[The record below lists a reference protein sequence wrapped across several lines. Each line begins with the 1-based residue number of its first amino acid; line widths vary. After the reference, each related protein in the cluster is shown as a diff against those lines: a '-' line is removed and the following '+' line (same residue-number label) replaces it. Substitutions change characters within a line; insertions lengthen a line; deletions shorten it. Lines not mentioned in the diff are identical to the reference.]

1 MDLQHFF
8 NACNPSRSL
17 FLSNPEDQ
25 LYYIDFAKVRGAKI
39 IEALKRTIT
48 TLTPNQPTCQ
58 LFTGHIGCG
67 KSTELSRLKTEL
79 EAEGFHVVY
88 FASTEDLDET
98 DIDVT
103 DIILAISHQVLASLH
118 SSQIEVKP
126 QGFKAFL
133 SATWEFLQT
142 PVEVTVEGQILGNK
156 IKGSTEGNLEFSLL
170 GDLAKITAKT
180 KDSPDLRRKLRQYL
194 EPQTNKILQLLNDEI
209 IKEANDRLKKCGQ
222 KGLVVIIDNL
232 DRVENRRTASGK
244 MLPEYLF
251 IERGEQLR
259 KLNCHLVYTVPLAL
273 IFSNDGET
281 LKNRLG
287 GGVNPKV
294 LPMVPVQDR
303 DGSECSEGMALLR
316 QMVMARA
323 FPEVKPQ
330 ERLKLIAEV
339 FDSPETL
346 DRLCRVS
353 GGHARELLGMLH
365 RCLQE
370 EDPPFSAAVLE
381 VAIRENRDRVSLSV
395 DTEEW
400 DLLFQVVREKQVRG
414 DAAYQTLIRS
424 LFVFEYC
431 DTKGKWFGI
440 NPLLAET
447 ENFKAWQQQNI

>member
-1 MDLQHFF
+1 MDLQNFF

-17 FLSNPEDQ
+17 FLSNPTDR
-25 LYYIDFAKVRGAKI
+25 LYYIDFATVRGAKI

-48 TLTPNQPTCQ
+48 KLTPNQPTCQ

-88 FASTEDLDET
+88 FESSEDLDET

-103 DIILAISHQVLASLH
+103 DIILAISRQVLASLD

-133 SATWEFLQT
+133 STTWEFLQT

-180 KDSPDLRRKLRQYL
+180 KDSPELRRQLRQYL

-209 IKEANDRLKKCGQ
+209 LKEANDRLKKCGQ

-323 FPEVKPQ
+323 FPDVNPQ
-330 ERLKLIAEV
+330 DRLKLITEV

-400 DLLFQVVREKQVRG
+400 DLLFQVVREQQVRG

-431 DTKGKWFGI
+431 DSKGKWFGI

-447 ENFKAWQQQNI
+447 ENFQAWQQQNS

>member
-1 MDLQHFF
+1 MDLQRFF
-8 NACNPSRSL
+8 NSCNPSSTL
-17 FLSNPEDQ
+17 VLSNPEDKP
-25 LYYIDFAKVRGAKI
+25 YYIDFASVRGGKI

-48 TLTPNQPTCQ
+48 RLTPNQPTCQ

-79 EAEGFHVVY
+79 EEEGFHTVY
-88 FASTEDLDET
+88 FESTEDLDET
-98 DIDVT
+98 DLDVT
-103 DIILAISHQVLASLH
+103 DIMLAIARQVLASLQ
-118 SSQIEVKP
+118 SSQIGLNP

-133 SATWEFLQT
+133 SSMWEILQT
-142 PVEVTVEGQILGNK
+142 PVEVSVEGQIFGNK

-180 KDSPDLRRKLRQYL
+180 KDSPDLRRKLRQHL

-209 IKEANDRLKKCGQ
+209 LKEATNLLKQRGK

-251 IERGEQLR
+251 IDRGEQLR
-259 KLNCHLVYTVPLAL
+259 KLKCHLVYTIPLAL

-287 GGVNPKV
+287 GGINPKV
-294 LPMVPVQDR
+294 LPMVPVQYR
-303 DGSECSEGMALLR
+303 DGSEHREGMALLR

-323 FPEVKPQ
+323 FPELPEI
-330 ERLKLIAEV
+330 ERLKLITEV
-339 FDSPETL
+339 FDTPETL
-346 DRLCRVS
+346 NRLCCAS
-353 GGHARELLGMLH
+353 GGHARELLGILH

-370 EDPPFSAAVLE
+370 EDPPITKTVLE
-381 VAIRENRDRVSLSV
+381 TAIRENRDRLSLSV
-395 DTEEW
+395 DNQEW
-400 DLLFQVVREKQVRG
+400 ELIFQVARDQQVRG
-414 DAAYQTLIRS
+414 DGEYQALLRS

-431 DTKGKWFGI
+431 DNKGKWFGI

-447 ENFKAWQQQNI
+447 EKFKLWQQQNS

>member
-1 MDLQHFF
+1 MDLQRFF

-17 FLSNPEDQ
+17 FLSNPEDK
-25 LYYIDFAKVRGAKI
+25 LYYIDFATVRGGKI

-48 TLTPNQPTCQ
+48 KLTPDQPTCQ

-79 EAEGFHVVY
+79 EAEEFHVVY
-88 FASTEDLDET
+88 FASSEDLDET

-103 DIILAISHQVLASLH
+103 DIILAIARQVLASLH

-133 SATWEFLQT
+133 STTWQFLQT
-142 PVEVTVEGQILGNK
+142 PVEVTVEGQVLGNK
-156 IKGSTEGNLEFSLL
+156 IKGSTDGNLEFSLL

-180 KDSPDLRRKLRQYL
+180 KDSPDLRRKVRQYL

-209 IKEANDRLKKCGQ
+209 LKEANEQLRQRGK
-222 KGLVVIIDNL
+222 KGLVIIIDNL

-294 LPMVPVQDR
+294 LPMVPVQQR
-303 DGSECSEGMALLR
+303 NGSECLEGMVLLR

-323 FPEVKPQ
+323 FPEVKAQ
-330 ERLKLIAEV
+330 ERLKLITEV

-353 GGHARELLGMLH
+353 GGHVRELLGMLH

-370 EDPPFSAAVLE
+370 EDPPFSADVLE
-381 VAIRENRDRVSLSV
+381 VAIRENRDRVYLSV
-395 DTEEW
+395 DNQEW
-400 DLLFQVVREKQVRG
+400 ELLFQVVREQQVRG

-431 DTKGKWFGI
+431 DSKGKWFGI

-447 ENFKAWQQQNI
+447 ENFKAWQQQNS